1 MYITKQE
8 VLDLKREVQ
17 TELDDYVYIR
27 KKHKLVIEGE
37 ERIVLLYTVEL
48 LDKILI
54 MLKRGNYIKSELL
67 DALRQQNWTYYSFSS
82 KSLWSDKLLRK
93 RLQIKPT
100 KTIMVS
106 DMLKI
111 QAEYLEQASE
121 YIISMLEED

>member
-100 KTIMVS
+100 KTIME
-106 DMLKI
+106 MLIPKSVTSMATI
-111 QAEYLEQASE
+111 L
-121 YIISMLEED
+121 IIVIC